1 MRELDEALAKHLDHV
16 VGKHLERLVAENL
29 ERLLPK
35 YLSQL
40 LEPRSRDTQE
50 ATPSAASSAASGA
63 CLDGNAACLG
73 EVKDDD
79 DDDVIIEWLDDE
91 KEFLKSLDAAE
102 GVQLE
107 LGEPPPAASGPE
119 EVIDLSDSLPR
130 DALEDEAAIPDS
142 QELMRRPEMLANW
155 YARWHMSKFSTKAPT
170 YDVMLDAEVASSMST
185 EELYDEILDRLRNI
199 PDQVWQK
206 DGRRLNVLPE
216 GETRSKQLILG
227 WVTAQAF
234 RNLPTISKETW
245 CLSQLTKILLV
256 YINRLAKEN
265 GWGKIHGSTLQL
277 TKNLQTVEHQ
287 DQNNGG
293 KSYGTTFGEHTGGG
307 LWVEDANGEEQVAFP
322 AHLKKEG
329 SPEVLRGNRHQPR
342 RALVQFDGNRIHCTC
357 PFQGERYAVILF
369 GLKPGAMEKTSEL
382 NQAFLS
388 ILGFN
393 LGLGGP
399 PPSHQHLELGR
410 RAAFRQRVDYH
421 PPRVPPMFTRGKKR
435 KTA

>member
-1 MRELDEALAKHLDHV
+1 L
-16 VGKHLERLVAENL
+16 
-29 ERLLPK
+29 
-35 YLSQL
+35 
-40 LEPRSRDTQE
+40 T
-50 ATPSAASSAASGA
+50 
-63 CLDGNAACLG
+63 
-73 EVKDDD
+73 
-79 DDDVIIEWLDDE
+79 
-91 KEFLKSLDAAE
+91 
-102 GVQLE
+102 
-107 LGEPPPAASGPE
+107 
-119 EVIDLSDSLPR
+119 LPR
-130 DALEDEAAIPDS
+130 PSESGIGTMVAFQLRLCHVGHCS
-142 QELMRRPEMLANW
+142 TFLVT
-155 YARWHMSKFSTKAPT
+155 SKFGKDTTKAKRHIFQYVDYNHLPPNEQKRGT
-170 YDVMLDAEVASSMST
+170 IIRGFRPHPWFQVDHRFQVMCFPGT

-227 WVTAQAF
+227 LVTAQAF